1 MDREVWSLEK
11 IRDLFDLTGKVAIVT
26 GGSGA
31 FGQAAAKGLAAFG
44 ADVVITGR
52 HADTLEAAAADI
64 AKAGTRII
72 PIPCDAT
79 DPDKVEAMVART
91 VDELGH
97 VDVLVT
103 ASGVANRF
111 AAEEFPIDEWQKVMD
126 SLVKGTYVCCQAAG
140 KRMISQGNGKII
152 TVGSIRGELGHPG
165 GYSAY
170 GTAKGAVHLLT
181 KQLATEWAKY
191 HINVNSH
198 RPLHLL
204 DAAHAAG
211 ARRPQALPD
220 LHAAHPLGSRGRS
233 AGLHRRGRLPRL
245 HGLGLRDRRHP
256 HGRRRQQGGLMA
268 IAALRAATHTVTSV
282 SAHGTYERA
291 KDRR

>member
-1 MDREVWSLEK
+1 MDREVWSLDK
-11 IRDLFDLTGKVAIVT
+11 IRGLFDLTGKVAIVT

-31 FGQAAAKGLAAFG
+31 FGHAAAKGLAAFG

-52 HADTLEAAAADI
+52 HADTLDVAAADI
-64 AKAGTRII
+64 AEAGTKVV

-91 VDELGH
+91 VEELGR

-140 KRMISQGNGKII
+140 KRMIAQGGGKII

-191 HINVNSH
+191 HINVNSIAPCIFWT
-198 RPLHLL
+198 PLTQQVL
-204 DAAHAAG
+204 DD
-211 ARRPQALPD
+211 PD
-220 LHAAHPLGSRGRS
+220 LYKIFMQRIPWG
-233 AGLHRRGRLPRL
+233 
-245 HGLGLRDRRHP
+245 
-256 HGRRRQQGGLMA
+256 
-268 IAALRAATHTVTSV
+268 RAADPQDFIGAVVYLASTASDFVTGDILMVDGGSK
-282 SAHGTYERA
+282 AG
-291 KDRR
+291 

>member
-52 HADTLEAAAADI
+52 HADTLDAAAAEI

-140 KRMISQGNGKII
+140 KRMIAQGNGKII

-191 HINVNSH
+191 HINVNSIAPCIFWT
-198 RPLHLL
+198 PLTQQVL
-204 DAAHAAG
+204 DDPKLYQIFMQRIPWG
-211 ARRPQALPD
+211 
-220 LHAAHPLGSRGRS
+220 
-233 AGLHRRGRLPRL
+233 
-245 HGLGLRDRRHP
+245 
-256 HGRRRQQGGLMA
+256 
-268 IAALRAATHTVTSV
+268 RAADPQDFIGATVYLA
-282 SAHGTYERA
+282 SAASDFVTGDILMVDGGSKA
-291 KDRR
+291 G

>member
-1 MDREVWSLEK
+1 MDREVWSLDK

-52 HADTLEAAAADI
+52 HADTLDAAAAGI
-64 AKAGTRII
+64 SQAGTKVI

-79 DPDKVEAMVART
+79 DADKVEAMVART

-140 KRMISQGNGKII
+140 KRMIAQGNGKII

-191 HINVNSH
+191 HINVNSIAPCIFWT
-198 RPLHLL
+198 PLTQQVL
-204 DAAHAAG
+204 DDPKLYQIFMQRIPWG
-211 ARRPQALPD
+211 
-220 LHAAHPLGSRGRS
+220 
-233 AGLHRRGRLPRL
+233 
-245 HGLGLRDRRHP
+245 
-256 HGRRRQQGGLMA
+256 
-268 IAALRAATHTVTSV
+268 RAADPQDFIGATVYLA
-282 SAHGTYERA
+282 SAASDFVTGDILMVDGGSLA
-291 KDRR
+291 G